1 MDKNQDY
8 TTFGGWLLLW
18 YWCLIVGGI
27 LILLTMLIPA
37 LISIAA
43 SFLIGIVYAA
53 GILVSIASVCVS
65 AVLDIKA
72 AIQMKARK
80 TQFFDTLLLGML
92 VSLVGGILSN
102 LLTIRGA
109 YGVGRFI
116 GSTIGSIIGV
126 AIGLCLC
133 VMYFSKS
140 VRVNVYFSGRP
151 LQDSRYWNWI
161 KLLPQFIISDAMPD
175 PSKMN
180 QMGSRPQQSD
190 GQTQDSQNAQSSY
203 NAQSQNTDEPQ

>member
-1 MDKNQDY
+1 MV
-8 TTFGGWLLLW
+8 W
-18 YWCLIVGGI
+18 YWVLIVGGI
-27 LILLTMLIPA
+27 LILLSMVIPA
-37 LISIAA
+37 LITIAA
-43 SFLIGIVYAA
+43 SFLIGIVYAV

-65 AVLDIKA
+65 AVLEIKT
-72 AIQMKARK
+72 AIQLKARK
-80 TQFFDTLLLGML
+80 SQFFDILLLAVV

-102 LLTIRGA
+102 LLTIRGV

-116 GSTIGSIIGV
+116 GSTIGSIVGA

-133 VMYFSKS
+133 IMYFSKS
-140 VRVNVYFSGRP
+140 VRVYVYFGNRP

-180 QMGSRPQQSD
+180 QMGNRTQQPD
-190 GQTQDSQNAQSSY
+190 GQTQDAQNAQQSS
-203 NAQSQNTDEPQ
+203 AGQSQSTDEP